1 MQLHASAAG
10 GLPQGPAGL
19 PAGLP
24 PGLLAGPGAAGAPA
38 GLPTSIPALLAGIP
52 SSLAQA
58 GPHPAFASLLAQQK
72 PSLDIPRPKDEE
84 LKRAIADTNGSKYHF
99 LSSYVSNST
108 STFYLPFFSTINY
121 SCSKRKRS
129 FSDTYRIISHVYKT
143 SLKSFG
149 ASLCYIFCCFFKQNL
164 TDL

>member
-1 MQLHASAAG
+1 MASFYFQQQQRPDLARLMQLHASAAG
-10 GLPQGPAGL
+10 GLPPG

-24 PGLLAGPGAAGAPA
+24 PGLLAGPGAAAAPG

-72 PSLDIPRPKDEE
+72 PSLDVPRPKDEE

-99 LSSYVSNST
+99 LAHT
-108 STFYLPFFSTINY
+108 
-121 SCSKRKRS
+121 
-129 FSDTYRIISHVYKT
+129 
-143 SLKSFG
+143 
-149 ASLCYIFCCFFKQNL
+149 
-164 TDL
+164 